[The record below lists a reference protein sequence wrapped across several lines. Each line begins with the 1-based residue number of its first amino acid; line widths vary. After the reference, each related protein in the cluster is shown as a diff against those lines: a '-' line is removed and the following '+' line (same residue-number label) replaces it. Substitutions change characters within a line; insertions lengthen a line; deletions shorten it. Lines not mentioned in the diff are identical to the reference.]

1 MNSKLSATKQLTLG
15 GMVTA
20 ITVLCLYATSLFP
33 VGRIPLCFVS
43 SVVIYILSGEGA
55 HISALLSFGASAAI
69 SFLLISDKLP
79 VYLYILLLGHYGI
92 FRAIV
97 QTRINSRLF
106 KMMLKVF
113 YCDMFLCL
121 GVYLLV
127 TLQRGFAM
135 ALPVSLPAWMLV
147 LLVQPALILYD
158 LLYGAS
164 IAIYQAYMRK
174 SIITRM

>member
-33 VGRIPLCFVS
+33 VGRIPLCFVA

-55 HISALLSFGASAAI
+55 HISALISFGASAAI
-69 SFLLISDKLP
+69 SFLLMPDKQT
-79 VYLYILLLGHYGI
+79 VYPYILLLGHYGI

-97 QTRINSRLF
+97 QTRINSKLI
-106 KMMLKVF
+106 KIMLKVF
-113 YCDMFLCL
+113 YCDMFLCM

-127 TLQRGFAM
+127 TLQGGLAIV
-135 ALPVSLPAWMLV
+135 LPDSLPIWMLV

-174 SIITRM
+174 SIISRM